1 MTSTPLSIAPRRER
15 NALESQRRIL
25 DAAEIEFAAK
35 GFDGARLGSIARA
48 ADAQAALIHHYFE
61 DKAGLYRA
69 VIARAL
75 ESLSAEGWD
84 ILAEVK
90 ASTPPPPLP
99 VATARTARKKAASKV
114 SAAKAPTG
122 IDLAKLVDAFV
133 ESMLRFYSTHARVL
147 AILRHEAH
155 GGGALAAGVVRSS
168 VQPVFDAVVGLME
181 DLRARG
187 EVRADVDAR
196 HACISAVAMACWPY
210 QEERFLSM
218 VFPVDVHSARFREE
232 RRADIVATILGRI
245 LPRT

>member
-1 MTSTPLSIAPRRER
+1 MTPLALSLPPRRER
-15 NALESQRRIL
+15 SAEGTRRRIL

-35 GFDGARLGSIARA
+35 GFDGARLVTIARA
-48 ADAQAALIHHYFE
+48 AEAQQALIHHYFE

-84 ILAEVK
+84 ILGKVK
-90 ASTPPPPLP
+90 GSMPPPPPAAPASSSASLS
-99 VATARTARKKAASKV
+99 ARRRRAPKAATSGVKL
-114 SAAKAPTG
+114 AA
-122 IDLAKLVDAFV
+122 LVDAFV
-133 ESMLRFYSTHARVL
+133 VSMLRFYSTHTRIL

-155 GGGALAAGVVRSS
+155 GGGALADEVVKES
-168 VQPVFDAVVGLME
+168 VKPVFDAVVALVD

-196 HACISAVAMACWPY
+196 HVCISAVSMASWPF

-218 VFPVDVHSARFREE
+218 VFPLDVHDPRFFEE
-232 RRADIVATILGRI
+232 RRREIVETILGRV
-245 LPRT
+245 LPR

>member
-1 MTSTPLSIAPRRER
+1 MNPLASLPPRRER
-15 NALESQRRIL
+15 SAEGTRRRIL

-35 GFDGARLGSIARA
+35 GFDGARLVTIARA
-48 ADAQAALIHHYFE
+48 AEAQQALIHHYFD

-84 ILAEVK
+84 ILGTVK
-90 ASTPPPPLP
+90 GSMPPPPPAAPAASP
-99 VATARTARKKAASKV
+99 VSPRRRAPKAAPSGVKL
-114 SAAKAPTG
+114 AA
-122 IDLAKLVDAFV
+122 LVDAFV
-133 ESMLRFYSTHARVL
+133 VSMLRFYSTHTRIL

-155 GGGALAAGVVRSS
+155 GGGALADEVVKES
-168 VQPVFDAVVGLME
+168 VKPVFDAVVALVD

-196 HACISAVAMACWPY
+196 HVCISAVSMASWPF

-218 VFPVDVHSARFREE
+218 VFPLDVHDPRFFEE
-232 RRADIVATILGRI
+232 RRREIVETILGRV
-245 LPRT
+245 LPR

>member
-1 MTSTPLSIAPRRER
+1 MNPLALSLPPRRER
-15 NALESQRRIL
+15 NAEGTRRRIL

-35 GFDGARLGSIARA
+35 GFDGARLVTIARA
-48 ADAQAALIHHYFE
+48 AEAQQALIHHYFE

-84 ILAEVK
+84 ILGKVK
-90 ASTPPPPLP
+90 GSMPPPPP
-99 VATARTARKKAASKV
+99 ASSPASRRRRAPKAAPSGVKLT
-114 SAAKAPTG
+114 P
-122 IDLAKLVDAFV
+122 LVDAFV
-133 ESMLRFYSTHARVL
+133 VSMLRFYSTHTRIL

-155 GGGALAAGVVRSS
+155 GGGALADEVVKES
-168 VQPVFDAVVGLME
+168 VKPVFDAVVALVD

-196 HACISAVAMACWPY
+196 HVCISAVSMASWPF

-218 VFPVDVHSARFREE
+218 VFPLDVHDPRFFEE
-232 RRADIVATILGRI
+232 RRREIVETILGRV
-245 LPRT
+245 LPR